1 MSWWVV
7 NHPIVGPRQAM
18 QTRYEVVQSASR
30 PVNAVAGPFQTQQ
43 DAVNW
48 QTSANTAGNS
58 PGSAIGGIVNTATK
72 PLTGWTQNI
81 QQWFVRAFEML
92 LGIGL
97 IIVSLAKLAADT
109 PAGKAAVKIGAKAA
123 IL

>member
-7 NHPIVGPRQAM
+7 NHPIAGPRQAM

-30 PVNAVAGPFQTQQ
+30 PVNAVAGPFQTRQEAE
-43 DAVNW
+43 DW

-58 PGSAIGGIVNTATK
+58 PGSVIGGTANLAK
-72 PLTGWTQNI
+72 KAVTGWTHNI
-81 QQWFVRAFEML
+81 EQWLIRGFEMI

-97 IIVSLAKLAADT
+97 IIVAIAKLASDT
-109 PAGKAAVKIGAKAA
+109 PAGRAAAKIATKAA